1 MARCGADRLCWFID
15 LKELIMGLF
24 SDLYNQV
31 DVFLKERWEMEDAR
45 VVPDPDD
52 LRLRNHAKKLNAVVL
67 YADLADSTA
76 LVDAYAYKPQV
87 VTRLYKAFLHCAASL
102 IRANNGEIV
111 AYDGDRIMAIYI
123 GDSKNTNAVATSFKI
138 NYAVNEIINKK
149 STVSIKHVVG
159 IDRSDLFIS
168 RIGIRNANDLVW
180 VGRAANYAAKLSS
193 LSDNYQSYVT
203 DDIYQAMAR
212 DLREHYSWF
221 RWSKGWKPY
230 TDANPIKVWFSNSS
244 ISFV

>member
-1 MARCGADRLCWFID
+1 
-15 LKELIMGLF
+15 MGLF
-24 SDLYNQV
+24 SDLSIQV
-31 DVFLKERWEMEDAR
+31 DAFLKQRWESDEAR

-76 LVDAYAYKPQV
+76 LVDAYEPQV
-87 VTRLYKAFLHCAASL
+87 VTRLYKSFLHCAASL

-138 NYAVNEIINKK
+138 NYAVNEIINQK
-149 STVSIKHVVG
+149 SHISIKHVVG
-159 IDRSDLFIS
+159 IDRGDLFIS

-193 LSDNYQSYVT
+193 QSDNYQTYVT

-212 DLREHYSWF
+212 DLRERHSWLL
-221 RWSKGWKPY
+221 WPKGWKPY
-230 TDANPIKVWFSNSS
+230 PDANPIKVLFSNSS